1 MASST
6 YRNEALLVAQPRTNW
21 GAIWAGLFA
30 SVAIWSVFGL
40 LGEAIFASS
49 ASPNAAHPVT
59 GMSVGL
65 AIWAIILTIIAM
77 YVGGRITGDLAGVSA
92 RGQGAIYGTAMFGLA
107 VIATILVVVMG
118 GTALSGDTGVQ
129 AGAHSPYMLT
139 VFADLGWAGF
149 IALLL
154 GWLGAMGGA
163 VHAVKSAARPA
174 DNVRD
179 IRPAA

>member
-21 GAIWAGLFA
+21 GALWAGLFA
-30 SVAIWSVFGL
+30 FAAIWSIFGL

-49 ASPNAAHPVT
+49 ANPNVTHPVT
-59 GMSVGL
+59 GMSVGM

-77 YVGGRITGDLAGVSA
+77 YVGGRITGDLAGVTA
-92 RGQGAIYGTAMFGLA
+92 GGQGAIYGTILFGLA
-107 VIATILVVVMG
+107 VIAAVVVVVMG

-129 AGAHSPYMLT
+129 GGVHSPYMFT
-139 VFADLGWAGF
+139 VFADIGWAGF
-149 IALLL
+149 LALLL

-163 VHAVKSAARPA
+163 IHAVKSAVGRV